1 MPIEQRGVDT
11 IPEHERTSGP
21 RDLVSILLGSNLC
34 LGVIVFGWLPPSFG
48 LGWWASVSAIVAG
61 TVAGILF
68 TAPLAL
74 VSLRTA
80 TNLSTSSGAQFG
92 VRGRLVGSVV
102 GLLLA
107 LGYTAL
113 TVWIGGD
120 VMLRVL
126 GRLFGVPA
134 DGVSYALV
142 YAVLAAA
149 TVAGAVYG
157 YRVLLAMSRVLAV
170 GMTALLLLGVLAY
183 APHFTTAALPDAGGY
198 LLGSFWPTW
207 FLAVVAAGLSGP
219 IAFITLLGDYTRYI
233 SPARHRARRVLHAT
247 WLGLFLGLL
256 VPPAVRH
263 LHGVRGARGHRLRGP
278 AGRGLPGWY
287 LVPLLL
293 AASAG
298 SVGNAGLM
306 LYSMGLDLDAIL
318 PRASRA
324 RATYTVAVVATAC
337 VFAGH
342 YAWDA
347 QSAMTSFVLL
357 LTAIGT
363 PWAVITLIGFARCRG
378 VYDADALQVFN
389 RRSRGGVYWYRA
401 GWNVGATVS
410 WALGAA
416 VGLLAVSLPSYE
428 GPLLAW
434 TGGVDCSFLLS
445 GGGGR
450 CAVRAAGGASRRGA
464 GNRALRPDA
473 AAVARR
479 PFTAV
484 RTALLTDAVH
494 PAVLV
499 LGHPALDAQQ
509 GLPQPQGDRPRRA
522 VAVGPGVRL
531 GLDVADGR
539 DHRGGAAGEDLGQRT
554 GRGVLAPLLEGDGA
568 LLGGVAE
575 VPGDL
580 EEGVAGDALQDGA
593 GERRG
598 DDPVAVDEGDVHAAA
613 LLDLGA
619 GDRVEV
625 DDLVAAVCG
634 GLGLRQ
640 QGRGVVAAGLGVA
653 GAARDR
659 ADVVLGDPDGD
670 RLHPRRR
677 STRRTGRRSA

>member
-11 IPEHERTSGP
+11 IPEEERTSGP

-34 LGVIVFGWLPPSFG
+34 LGVIIFGWLPPSFG
-48 LGWWASVSAIVAG
+48 LDWWASVSAIVAG
-61 TVAGILF
+61 TVIGTVF

-80 TNLSTSSGAQFG
+80 TNLSSGAQFG

-207 FLAVVAAGLSGP
+207 FLAAVAAGLSGP

-233 SPARHRARRVLHAT
+233 SPARHSGRRVLHAT
-247 WLGLFLGLL
+247 WLGLLLGLL
-256 VPPAVRH
+256 VPQLFGTFTAYA
-263 LHGVRGARGHRLRGP
+263 ARAATDYAGP
-278 AGRGLPGWY
+278 LVTASPGWY

-324 RATYTVAVVATAC
+324 RATCTVAVVATAC
-337 VFAGH
+337 VFIGH

-378 VYDADALQVFN
+378 AVDADALQVFN
-389 RRSRGGVYWYRA
+389 RRSRGGIYWYRA
-401 GWNVGATVS
+401 GWNVRATAA
-410 WALGAA
+410 WAAGAA

-428 GPLLAW
+428 GPLLAR

-445 GGGGR
+445 GAVGGALYLLLTAGR
-450 CAVRAAGGASRRGA
+450 ERARAAA
-464 GNRALRPDA
+464 DA
-473 AAVARR
+473 ES
-479 PFTAV
+479 
-484 RTALLTDAVH
+484 
-494 PAVLV
+494 
-499 LGHPALDAQQ
+499 
-509 GLPQPQGDRPRRA
+509 
-522 VAVGPGVRL
+522 
-531 GLDVADGR
+531 
-539 DHRGGAAGEDLGQRT
+539 GAA
-554 GRGVLAPLLEGDGA
+554 PS
-568 LLGGVAE
+568 
-575 VPGDL
+575 VP
-580 EEGVAGDALQDGA
+580 A
-593 GERRG
+593 
-598 DDPVAVDEGDVHAAA
+598 
-613 LLDLGA
+613 
-619 GDRVEV
+619 DR
-625 DDLVAAVCG
+625 
-634 GLGLRQ
+634 
-640 QGRGVVAAGLGVA
+640 
-653 GAARDR
+653 
-659 ADVVLGDPDGD
+659 
-670 RLHPRRR
+670 
-677 STRRTGRRSA
+677 